1 MECSVVHIQMIRSA
15 TRSDFR
21 DAKLLHPGDLPL
33 AADENGTRSNSVT
46 NLSGVPVELPSY
58 TRLLLTSTPLE
69 GGLLPTDSTAWLR
82 TQH

>member
-1 MECSVVHIQMIRSA
+1 MHIQMIRSA

-46 NLSGVPVELPSY
+46 NLSGDI
-58 TRLLLTSTPLE
+58 E
-69 GGLLPTDSTAWLR
+69 GGNDIFITTNQFTNQRPVFETSVPR
-82 TQH
+82 KRQNI